1 MTDLAE
7 PASFEAQLNHGA
19 KPRRTG
25 FASFDLMNVIGYA
38 LLIFAAVA
46 TIMPFL
52 WMVSTS
58 FKTDQ
63 EIFRFPL
70 SFMPDGLEWKNY
82 LDAIRSPEAGRQLVN
97 SLIYALGSTFS
108 NLVFCSLAG
117 YALAR
122 MQFSGKNL
130 IFALVVG
137 LLMVPAQSQIVP
149 VYLIVQKIPFAGGND
164 WLGNGGTGL
173 LNTYWGMILPTAA
186 TPFGIFMMRQFFTR
200 IPMEYEESAKL
211 DGAPPFTIFR
221 RILLPLARP
230 SLAVLGVLS
239 FQSAWNDFVWPLIL
253 NSHREMATLQIGLQL
268 LQSGPDARWNV
279 VMAMAT
285 LITMPIIIVYLFA
298 QRHVVDG
305 AVSSGVK
312 G

>member
-1 MTDLAE
+1 MTDIAQPAALERQLAARGRE
-7 PASFEAQLNHGA
+7 FPRFEI
-19 KPRRTG
+19 
-25 FASFDLMNVIGYA
+25 MNVIGYG

-70 SFMPDGLEWKNY
+70 SFVPDGVEWQNY
-82 LDAIRSPEAGRQLVN
+82 VDAIRSPEAGRQLVN
-97 SLIYALGSTFS
+97 SLIYALGSTVS

-122 MQFSGKNL
+122 MQFSGRNVV
-130 IFALVVG
+130 FALVVG

-149 VYLIVQKIPFAGGND
+149 VFLIIQKIPLAGGND
-164 WLGNGGTGL
+164 WLGSGGTGL
-173 LNTYWGMILPTAA
+173 LNTYWGMILPTAV

-211 DGAPPFTIFR
+211 DGASAFTIFR

-285 LITMPIIIVYLFA
+285 LITMPVIIAYLLA

>member
-1 MTDLAE
+1 VTDIMQ
-7 PASFEAQLNHGA
+7 PAAFETQLRSST
-19 KPRRTG
+19 KRRRNL
-25 FASFDLMNVIGYA
+25 FQSADVMNVIGYA

-46 TIMPFL
+46 TVMPFL

-70 SFMPDGLEWKNY
+70 SFMPDGLEWGNY
-82 LDAIRSPEAGRQLVN
+82 VDAIKSPEAGRQLIN
-97 SLIYALGSTFS
+97 SLIYALGSTIS

-164 WLGNGGTGL
+164 WLGSGGTGL

-211 DGAPPFTIFR
+211 DGASPFTIFR

-253 NSHREMATLQIGLQL
+253 NSQREMATLQIGLQL

-285 LITMPIIIVYLFA
+285 LITMPVIIVYLIA

>member
-1 MTDLAE
+1 MTDLAQ
-7 PASFEAQLNHGA
+7 PAAMERQVATRGRDF
-19 KPRRTG
+19 PR
-25 FASFDLMNVIGYA
+25 FDVMNVIGY
-38 LLIFAAVA
+38 LLLLFAALA
-46 TIMPFL
+46 TVMPFL

-58 FKTDQ
+58 FKGDQ
-63 EIFRFPL
+63 EIFRFPP
-70 SFMPDGLEWKNY
+70 SFIPDGLQWQNY
-82 LDAIRSPEAGRQLVN
+82 IDAMSSPDAGLQLVN
-97 SLIYALGSTFS
+97 SLIYALGSTVS

-122 MQFSGKNL
+122 MQFSGRNL

-149 VYLIVQKIPFAGGND
+149 VFLIVQKIPFAGGND

-211 DGAPPFTIFR
+211 DGASPFTIFR

-285 LITMPIIIVYLFA
+285 LITLPVIIVYLLA
-298 QRHVVDG
+298 QRHVIDG

>member
-1 MTDLAE
+1 MTEIAQPAARVAVALPAE
-7 PASFEAQLNHGA
+7 NRWWPVAE
-19 KPRRTG
+19 R
-25 FASFDLMNVIGYA
+25 VIGYV
-38 LLIFAAVA
+38 LLTFAAVA

-52 WMVSTS
+52 WMISTS
-58 FKTDQ
+58 FKTDAETFQ
-63 EIFRFPL
+63 FPPTFIPNSL
-70 SFMPDGLEWKNY
+70 VWQNY
-82 LDAIRSPEAGRQLVN
+82 VDAIAGPDTARQLLN
-97 SLIYALGSTFS
+97 SLVYAVGSAIS
-108 NLVFCSLAG
+108 NLIFCALAG

-122 MQFSGKNL
+122 MQFKGKNL

-149 VYLIVQKIPFAGGND
+149 VFLIVQHIPFAGGND

-186 TPFGIFMMRQFFTR
+186 TPFGIFMMRQFFSR
-200 IPMEYEESAKL
+200 IPMEYEESARL
-211 DGAPPFTIFR
+211 DGAKPFTIFW

-230 SLAVLGVLS
+230 AMAVLGVLS
-239 FQSAWNDFVWPLIL
+239 FQSAWNDFIWPLIL
-253 NSHREMATLQIGLQL
+253 TSQREMATLQIGLQL

-285 LITMPIIIVYLFA
+285 LITLPVIVVFLFA
-298 QRHVVDG
+298 QRYVIDG
-305 AVSSGVK
+305 AVTSGVK

>member
-1 MTDLAE
+1 MTALAQHVAIE
-7 PASFEAQLNHGA
+7 RRAAARARSFRSYSPA
-19 KPRRTG
+19 KI
-25 FASFDLMNVIGYA
+25 VGYA
-38 LLIFAAVA
+38 LLVFAAIM
-46 TIMPFL
+46 TMMPFL

-70 SFMPDGLEWKNY
+70 SFVPDGFEWQNY
-82 LDAIRSPEAGRQLVN
+82 RDALNAPDAGRQLIN
-97 SLIYALGSTFS
+97 SLIYAGGSTIS
-108 NLVFCSLAG
+108 NLVFCSMAG

-122 MQFSGKNL
+122 MQFAGRN
-130 IFALVVG
+130 IVFALVVG

-164 WLGNGGTGL
+164 WLGSGGTGL

-200 IPMEYEESAKL
+200 IPMEYEESARL
-211 DGAPPFTIFR
+211 DGASSFTIFR
-221 RILLPLARP
+221 RVLLPLAKP

-239 FQSAWNDFVWPLIL
+239 FQSAWNEFVWPLIL
-253 NSHREMATLQIGLQL
+253 TSQRDMATLQLGLQL

-285 LITMPIIIVYLFA
+285 LITTPVILAYLFA

>member
-1 MTDLAE
+1 MTDLAQ
-7 PASFEAQLNHGA
+7 PAAMERQVMARRRGREF
-19 KPRRTG
+19 PR
-25 FASFDLMNVIGYA
+25 FDIMNVIGYI
-38 LLIFAAVA
+38 LLLFAALA
-46 TIMPFL
+46 TVMPFL

-58 FKTDQ
+58 FKGDQ
-63 EIFRFPL
+63 EIFRFPP
-70 SFMPDGLEWKNY
+70 SFIPDGLRWQNY
-82 LDAIRSPEAGRQLVN
+82 LDAMASPDAGRQLVN

-122 MQFSGKNL
+122 MQFSGRNL

-149 VYLIVQKIPFAGGND
+149 VFLIVQKIPFAGGND

-211 DGAPPFTIFR
+211 DGASPFTIFR

-285 LITMPIIIVYLFA
+285 LITLPVIIVYLLA
-298 QRHVVDG
+298 QRHVIDG

>member
-1 MTDLAE
+1 MTDLAQSAAME
-7 PASFEAQLNHGA
+7 RQVSTARRRREF
-19 KPRRTG
+19 PR
-25 FASFDLMNVIGYA
+25 FDMTNVIGYV
-38 LLIFAAVA
+38 LLLFAALA
-46 TIMPFL
+46 TVMPFL

-58 FKTDQ
+58 FKGDQ
-63 EIFRFPL
+63 EIFRFPP
-70 SFMPDGLEWKNY
+70 SFVPDGFRWQNY
-82 LDAIRSPEAGRQLVN
+82 LDAMASPDAGRQLVN
-97 SLIYALGSTFS
+97 SLIYALGSTIS

-122 MQFSGKNL
+122 MQFSGRNV

-149 VYLIVQKIPFAGGND
+149 VFLIVQKIPFAGGND
-164 WLGNGGTGL
+164 WLGNGGAGL

-211 DGAPPFTIFR
+211 DGASPFIIFR

-285 LITMPIIIVYLFA
+285 LITLPVIIVYLLA
-298 QRHVVDG
+298 QRHVIDG